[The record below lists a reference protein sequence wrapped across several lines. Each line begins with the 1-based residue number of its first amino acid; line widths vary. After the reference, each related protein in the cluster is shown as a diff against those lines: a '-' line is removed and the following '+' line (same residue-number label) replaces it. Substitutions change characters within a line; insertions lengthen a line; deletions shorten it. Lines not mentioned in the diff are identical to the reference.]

1 MNLKINIFT
10 WKEIEECVR
19 NWPFSNFKSKSI
31 QVVNLLKETT
41 EIDTGM
47 AEKFSW
53 DEANRR
59 QKHGLVWRNR
69 KKISQ
74 IIDYFFYLPFFLL
87 MTLLH

>member
-1 MNLKINIFT
+1 MNLEINIFT
-10 WKEIEECVR
+10 WKEFEFC
-19 NWPFSNFKSKSI
+19 NLKSKSI
-31 QVVNLLKETT
+31 EVVNLLKETA

-53 DEANRR
+53 DQANRR

-74 IIDYFFYLPFFLL
+74 IIEYFFYLPFFLL
-87 MTLLH
+87 II